1 MEIKLNKEIRD
12 YKESIFFGLSLRQ
25 LIFSFMAVA
34 SAVGVYFGLRSHC
47 GAEVLSWLC
56 VAAAVPFAIMG
67 FGSYNGM
74 SPERFLLVWLRFVF
88 EPKILLYEGRNVWY
102 EELKG

>member
-1 MEIKLNKEIRD
+1 MEIKLNKEIRA
-12 YKESIFFGLSLRQ
+12 YKESVFFGLSLRQ
-25 LIFSFMAVA
+25 LFFSFMAVL
-34 SAVGVYFGLRSHC
+34 SAVGVYFGLRPYC

-56 VAAAVPFAIMG
+56 VAAAVPFAVMG
-67 FGSYNGM
+67 FGRYNGM

-88 EPKILLYEGRNVWY
+88 EPKVLLYEGRNVWY

>member
-25 LIFSFMAVA
+25 LIFSFMAVL

-47 GAEVLSWLC
+47 GAEILSWLC
-56 VAAAVPFAIMG
+56 VAAAVPFAVMG

-88 EPKILLYEGRNVWY
+88 EPKVLLYEGRNVWY

>member
-34 SAVGVYFGLRSHC
+34 SAVGVYFGLSPYL
-47 GAEVLSWLC
+47 GAEILSWLC
-56 VAAAVPFAIMG
+56 VVVALPFAVMG
-67 FGSYNGM
+67 FGSYNCM

-88 EPKILLYEGRNVWY
+88 EPKVLLYEGRNVWY

>member
-25 LIFSFMAVA
+25 LIFSFTAVL
-34 SAVGVYFGLRSHC
+34 SAVFVYFGLKPYC

-56 VAAAVPFAIMG
+56 VLAALPSAVMG
-67 FGSYNGM
+67 FCSYNGM
-74 SPERFLLVWLRFVF
+74 SPEKFIVVWLGFII
-88 EPKILLYEGRNVWY
+88 EPKVRLYEGRNVWY
-102 EELKG
+102 EEMIR